1 MSQVIDCYLS
11 LQSPWSYLGHER
23 CVEIAARHG
32 AELRIRPADFG
43 EIFPATGGLPLPK
56 RAPARQAYRL
66 VELDRWRTYLS
77 VPLNLHPAHFP
88 TNDKLAAGMVAAA
101 REAGDDA
108 VGLAG
113 ATLRAVWAEQRDVAL
128 PETLHAIAAELGMDG
143 AGLIAE
149 AERDAGERLAADTA
163 AALGAGVFGAPSYIY
178 RDQLF
183 WGQDRLEFL
192 DRALAG

>member
-1 MSQVIDCYLS
+1 MSQVIDYYLS

-23 CVEIAARHG
+23 SVEIAARHG
-32 AELRIRPADFG
+32 AALRIRPVDFS

-66 VELDRWRTYLS
+66 VELDRWRTYLAL
-77 VPLNLHPAHFP
+77 PLNLHPAHFP
-88 TNDKLAAGMVAAA
+88 TNDKLAAA
-101 REAGDDA
+101 REAGGDA
-108 VGLAG
+108 VRLAG
-113 ATLRAVWAEQRDVAL
+113 ATLKAVWAEQRDIAL

-143 AGLIAE
+143 VDLVAE
-149 AERDAGERLAADTA
+149 AERDAGQRLAADTA